1 NDLEQVAHDAEVSDI
16 EDRGLAVLVDRDD
29 GLRRLHAGLVLD
41 RTGNAQCH
49 IQLRRHGD
57 TGLTDLM
64 RLGDVTGIDCRTR
77 STESGPEDT
86 GELAD
91 EIEGLL
97 RTDAATTGDDLLR
110 TTQLGPR
117 GGLDDGLER
126 IDRRRR
132 LTGSGDLEGL
142 HIRRLSLRPGLD
154 RPEAHRDDR
163 RTEGRSR
170 GSGVPASVNGVIDH
184 NALGIALET

>member
-1 NDLEQVAHDAEVSDI
+1 R
-16 EDRGLAVLVDRDD
+16 DRTRHAKGH
-29 GLRRLHAGLVLD
+29 RRL
-41 RTGNAQCH
+41 RS
-49 IQLRRHGD
+49 HGD

-77 STESGPEDT
+77 STESGPEDI
-86 GELAD
+86 GDLAD
-91 EIEGLL
+91 EFEGLL

-117 GGLDDGLER
+117 GGRDDGLER

-132 LTGSGDLEGL
+132 RTGVGDVEGL
-142 HIRRLSLRPGLD
+142 HIRRLTLRPGLD
-154 RPEAHRDDR
+154 RPEAHGDDR

-184 NALGIALET
+184 NALGIALETDGVDGHRRTAADREATGDVPA